1 MKSNN
6 VYGALMIL
14 GSGPDRQRTNAQAQA
29 RAKASVPVRLQP
41 GPTVNAGRR
50 L

>member
-14 GSGPDRQRTNAQAQA
+14 ALALIVSAPMHKLKPA
-29 RAKASVPVRLQP
+29 P
-41 GPTVNAGRR
+41 GQVCPFDFSLDQQVNVGRR